1 MIAIRSFDIANLH
14 IAQSYTVGI
23 VLRWVAVDLESLL
36 VVVVGDVEL
45 KLNVGV
51 TDLQSGI

>member
-1 MIAIRSFDIANLH
+1 MIAIRSFDITNLH
-14 IAQSYTVGI
+14 IAQSYTVGV
-23 VLRWVAVDLESLL
+23 VLGWIAVDLESLL

-45 KLNVGV
+45 QLNVGV